1 MTLKF
6 HAGLYINLCII
17 FLTSG
22 YALTTTTYS
31 PLLYSLCFVG
41 SCFIL
46 IESSYKK
53 FAVDRRVLIYITIIF
68 SFLLVTSSVSSVL
81 NVSSENTNSLIKF
94 IFVVFFC
101 FLFCLLYNVRTAV
114 RAFLNI
120 FILLCVISLF
130 VYFSVNIFSVD
141 IGLPKIT
148 NSNGVTYNVGFFF
161 MYFEGFLQ
169 YRNISV
175 FWEPGI
181 FSTFIILSLFLEL
194 YFFKNSRKFRILIL
208 FLSLLT
214 TFSSS
219 AIVLLFLYFI
229 SYGLHSNFK
238 LSIRQVFY
246 SVAAVLVLS
255 SVAYI
260 AFGSAENLGVD
271 PYRVFN
277 KLLNPGETE
286 GHRIMS
292 PINAFEVF
300 TLKPIFGWGLSEGL
314 GAYLSIDKISLTSTS
329 FFYLSAFGIFGVSYA
344 LLIIVG
350 GLYLKELSY
359 INRILIILLIFIV
372 INKEP
377 HIYFTITYVFLFYL
391 IINAFKSVKNKP

>member
-68 SFLLVTSSVSSVL
+68 SFLLVTSYVSSVL

-120 FILLCVISLF
+120 FILLCLISLF

-169 YRNISV
+169 YLIISV

-208 FLSLLT
+208 FLLLKRVAH
-214 TFSSS
+214 S
-219 AIVLLFLYFI
+219 A
-229 SYGLHSNFK
+229 
-238 LSIRQVFY
+238 R
-246 SVAAVLVLS
+246 
-255 SVAYI
+255 
-260 AFGSAENLGVD
+260 
-271 PYRVFN
+271 PC
-277 KLLNPGETE
+277 
-286 GHRIMS
+286 
-292 PINAFEVF
+292 
-300 TLKPIFGWGLSEGL
+300 
-314 GAYLSIDKISLTSTS
+314 
-329 FFYLSAFGIFGVSYA
+329 
-344 LLIIVG
+344 
-350 GLYLKELSY
+350 
-359 INRILIILLIFIV
+359 
-372 INKEP
+372 
-377 HIYFTITYVFLFYL
+377 
-391 IINAFKSVKNKP
+391 